1 MRTSRVVFAGIAVAA
16 AAVAGTSAFTASNT
30 VPDSV
35 AGYGEGTISGAT
47 VTDIQYTPK
56 SSDNTYLAQVVFTT
70 TDDVTNETS
79 TMTLKQGSTT
89 VGTSPYS
96 CTYSAYS
103 AGSMTITC
111 LTADNPAFADFDTVG
126 LTVVQ

>member
-1 MRTSRVVFAGIAVAA
+1 MRTSRVVFTGIAVAA

-30 VPDSV
+30 VPNSV
-35 AGYGEGTISGAT
+35 AGYGQGTISGAT
-47 VTDIQYTPK
+47 VTNIQYTPL
-56 SSDNTYLAQVVFTT
+56 STDNTYLASVVFTT
-70 TDDVTNETS
+70 STNVTTETS
-79 TMTLKQGSTT
+79 TMTLKLGSTPLS
-89 VGTSPYS
+89 GSPYS

-111 LTADNPAFADFDTVG
+111 LTANNPAFTAFDTVG

>member
-47 VTDIQYTPK
+47 VTDIQYTPL
-56 SSDNTYLAQVVFTT
+56 SSDNTYLASVVFTT

-79 TMTLKQGSTT
+79 TMTLKSGTTPVGS
-89 VGTSPYS
+89 SPYS

-103 AGSMTITC
+103 SGSMTITC
-111 LTADNPAFADFDTVG
+111 LTPDNPAFADFDTVG